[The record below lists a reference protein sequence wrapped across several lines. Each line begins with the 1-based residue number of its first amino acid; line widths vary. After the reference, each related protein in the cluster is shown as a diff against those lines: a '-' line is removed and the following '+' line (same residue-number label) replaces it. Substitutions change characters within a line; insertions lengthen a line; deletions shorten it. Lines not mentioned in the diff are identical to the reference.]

1 MKLTRK
7 KAIEL
12 CIELW
17 TWCMET
23 GKRKKEWPKW
33 DEYGKAMSDCWFC
46 EYDDQMLNR
55 YKRKTREGCGY
66 CPLVTSGLRRCGD
79 TFFENWEDAKTPRTR
94 RKYAKLFLEQIH
106 FLEIK

>member
-23 GKRKKEWPKW
+23 GKQKEDWPKW
-33 DEYGKAMSDCWFC
+33 DEYGNAMSYCWFC
-46 EYDDQMLNR
+46 EYDNQMRTQCKRNR
-55 YKRKTREGCGY
+55 LTCGY
-66 CPLVTSGLRRCGD
+66 CPFVTSGLGVCRN
-79 TFFENWEDAKTPRTR
+79 TYFENWANAKTPRTR
-94 RKYAKLFLEQIH
+94 KKYAKLFLAQIKT
-106 FLEIK
+106 LRQER